1 MSKQEYIVTV
11 KREHW
16 AAMPDNWMH
25 AVKEMDGVEVLSE
38 DERFRML
45 RIRAEDAAIE
55 KLRKEFTDWLHVE
68 ERSEH
73 ETRE

>member
-1 MSKQEYIVTV
+1 MTEREYIITV
-11 KREHW
+11 RREHW

-25 AVKEMDGVEVLSE
+25 AIKEMEGVEVLSE

-45 RIRAEDAAIE
+45 RVHADDAAIE
-55 KLRKEFTDWLHVE
+55 KLRKEFSDWLHVE
-68 ERSEH
+68 QRSEH